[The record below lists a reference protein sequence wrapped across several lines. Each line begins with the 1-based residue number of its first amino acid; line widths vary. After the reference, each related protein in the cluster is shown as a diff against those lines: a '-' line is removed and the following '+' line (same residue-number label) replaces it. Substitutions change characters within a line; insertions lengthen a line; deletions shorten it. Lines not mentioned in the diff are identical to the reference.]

1 MTISQILWAK
11 SHDWF
16 VSVDESGRGVVVID
30 RACDRFGGQC
40 YEFDRYFFDY
50 QALRIWAGY

>member
-1 MTISQILWAK
+1 MSQILWAK

-40 YEFDRYFFDY
+40 YEFERYFFDY
-50 QALRIWAGY
+50 RALRIWAGY